1 MKLRSN
7 RIIRHMWKHLGLAL
21 ASCTF
26 RPVDPTPTSQDTGQK
41 SRINPTRHH
50 QFRIGIIGSRQ
61 DVLGFPSIQE
71 PANDFGFSNKNNV
84 PNSLSHSVRAK
95 LSLNKALSL
104 SLSLS
109 LCPDQLLI
117 PCWIRVSPPT
127 IPSRLTPRSVS
138 KFLILARFLEEPL
151 PRY

>member
-1 MKLRSN
+1 
-7 RIIRHMWKHLGLAL
+7 MWKHLGLAL

-95 LSLNKALSL
+95 LSLNKAHTHTLSL
-104 SLSLS
+104 SLSVLTNSS
-109 LCPDQLLI
+109 LH
-117 PCWIRVSPPT
+117 
-127 IPSRLTPRSVS
+127 
-138 KFLILARFLEEPL
+138 LEFA
-151 PRY
+151 